1 MKRKVNRA
9 SGRHRLTPLWKQNI
23 DREAFARALLL
34 LAMHLDEQDR
44 MAHKNQQNP
53 AEGTAGQK
61 GGGHDDHE

>member
-1 MKRKVNRA
+1 MNRKLGRA
-9 SGRHRLTPLWKQNI
+9 SGRHRLTPVWKKEL
-23 DREAFARALLL
+23 DREALARTLLL

-44 MAHKNQQNP
+44 MPHKNQQNP

>member
-1 MKRKVNRA
+1 MKKNDQSSR
-9 SGRHRLTPLWKQNI
+9 RHGILPVWKKEI
-23 DREAFARALLL
+23 DREGIARAMLL